1 LAYVITPG
9 CTGPNGEQLALGAAP
24 DGSIVVQ
31 DAAEVTDSIVWS
43 LLYDIPSGNVALLN
57 ADSAAS
63 GTPSIL
69 CLVSDDKTTTPLQ
82 LVTYD
87 DGLLPD
93 RVWNIAPG
101 GSALAV
107 RSGLSTSLNLNVAG
121 TGPYPPGS
129 KVIAYDGWGG
139 GQPNEIWT
147 FNQFG
152 SGPYP
157 WYYTF
162 EPMNAPGTLL
172 SADPQNAGGQLTIQ
186 SPQGSDLTASPAQ
199 LWIATLA
206 INGTAILG
214 PVFWNAELE
223 MALAT
228 TPGGG
233 AVFCA
238 DLDEPDEWSSWI
250 VPPAPDPQA
259 YALWAVGNQKLAL
272 NVSGGGSAPGTVVIT
287 WPWQGGAEN
296 EQWVPTFVPHEVT

>member
-9 CTGPNGEQLALGAAP
+9 CTGPNGEKLALGVAP

-31 DAAEVTDSIVWS
+31 DAGEVTESMVWS

-57 ADSAAS
+57 ASSAAS

-69 CLVSDDKTTTPLQ
+69 CLVSDGTTTPLQ

-107 RSGLSTSLNLNVAG
+107 RSGISTSLNLNVAG

-129 KVIAYDGWGG
+129 EVIAYDGWGD

-147 FNQFG
+147 FNPLG
-152 SGPYP
+152 YGAYP
-157 WYYTF
+157 WNYTF
-162 EPMNAPGTLL
+162 EPLNAPGTLL
-172 SADPQNAGGQLTIQ
+172 TADPQNADGQLTIQ
-186 SPQGSDLTASPAQ
+186 PPQGPDITASSAQ
-199 LWIATLA
+199 LWSATFA

-214 PVFWNAELE
+214 AVFENAELD
-223 MALAT
+223 MVLRT

-238 DLDEPDEWSSWI
+238 ELSEPDEWSTWI

-259 YALWAVGNQKLAL
+259 YAVWAVGNQKLAL
-272 NVSGGGSAPGTVVIT
+272 NVSGADSAPGTDVIT